1 MVHEQVEQIFS
12 DILSNRQA
20 SNFIALLRDKF
31 ITDMEK
37 EPENLSDEQI
47 RYLVLARNYNRIN
60 IRVAEYNRRVD
71 LDDDIRPKDKPA
83 NKVDADKIDLYI
95 MAYLNI
101 DSLDISLWR
110 SASEFFAFVLTA
122 LYDAIVADTELMLWR
137 NASTKSSAS
146 IERMFA
152 IKAKRPEY
160 RENSLG
166 RADAVTRINIT
177 LNDKLLSINS
187 DTNKIDAPS
196 LPSSQD
202 RVVKADNDI
211 DLDLADLDI

>member
-47 RYLVLARNYNRIN
+47 RYLILARNYNRIN

-187 DTNKIDAPS
+187 DTKQIESDT
-196 LPSSQD
+196 SSQD

>member
-47 RYLVLARNYNRIN
+47 RYLILARNYNRIN

-177 LNDKLLSINS
+177 LNDRLLSINS

>member
-71 LDDDIRPKDKPA
+71 LDDDIRPKDKSA

>member
-71 LDDDIRPKDKPA
+71 LDDDIRPKDKSA

-187 DTNKIDAPS
+187 DTKQIESDT
-196 LPSSQD
+196 SSQD
-202 RVVKADNDI
+202 IVVKADNDI

>member
-71 LDDDIRPKDKPA
+71 LDDDIRPKDKSA

-187 DTNKIDAPS
+187 DTKQIESDT
-196 LPSSQD
+196 SSQD